1 MKKRSPHR
9 TALPPK
15 RQGAPARVVPPRSA
29 RCRLPLSDC
38 EAESW
43 YERYEAFIA
52 DYNRM
57 AEKRAERKAIRR
69 AQRKRDRELRHACEE
84 EANWLRMH
92 PDLSPVERY
101 VKRHADALAQLVA
114 ILLTAAVRTGD
125 VIGIGFGLRL
135 LRNGVS
141 RILNR
146 LETKLKRQLN
156 YAPSGRRDLRS
167 AAEIERRKIRRRTTT
182 NPEPTADDIRRAWLD
197 ANSSCT
203 SIIAFGA
210 RIHDLECHV
219 DNRLSIDEDGVI
231 VGRNAGMLGWLRRNT
246 PELACRYKTIMR
258 YKSIAKRSRQFL
270 ALKDPTPLDPSP
282 PALAE
287 LLANCPATQKDILA
301 RLDAALNAAPDPVDA
316 TPTRRPSRQNCR

>member
-1 MKKRSPHR
+1 MKSRPSHR
-9 TALPPK
+9 TALQPK
-15 RQGAPARVVPPRSA
+15 LLVSPSRAESPRAARRGI
-29 RCRLPLSDC
+29 PLSDC

-57 AEKRAERKAIRR
+57 AEKRAERTATRR
-69 AQRKRDRELRHACEE
+69 AQRKRDRGLRRECEE

-101 VKRHADALAQLVA
+101 VKRHSDALAQLIA
-114 ILLTAAVRTGD
+114 ILLTAAVRAGD

-141 RILNR
+141 RIFNR

-156 YAPSGRRDLRS
+156 YAPSGRRDIRS
-167 AAEIERRKIRRRTTT
+167 AAEIERCRIRRRTTT
-182 NPEPTADDIRRAWLD
+182 SPEPTADDIRRAWLD

-203 SIIAFGA
+203 AIIAFGA
-210 RIHDLECHV
+210 HVHDLECYV

-231 VGRNAGMLGWLRRNT
+231 VGRNAGILGWLRRNT

-270 ALKDPTPLDPSP
+270 ALKDPEPLDPST

-287 LLANCPATQKDILA
+287 LLAGCPATQKDILA
-301 RLDAALNAAPDPVDA
+301 RLDAALNAVPASVGA
-316 TPTRRPSRQNCR
+316 TPARRSSRQDGR